1 MRAGRGGA
9 AQAAQ
14 AAAWRAYIGWERQN
28 GQRLDGPILAAR
40 VALAYDQALM
50 PLRHFPEACFLTGF
64 ISILRSF
71 TWSFGLIVRSLSH
84 LMRHALSCTQGYL

>member
-1 MRAGRGGA
+1 VRTGRGGV

-50 PLRHFPEACFLTGF
+50 PLRHFPEACTL
-64 ISILRSF
+64 LAA
-71 TWSFGLIVRSLSH
+71 H
-84 LMRHALSCTQGYL
+84 

>member
-1 MRAGRGGA
+1 MGPRVWKGGSKGGLIARTGRGGV

-14 AAAWRAYIGWERQN
+14 AAAWRAYVGWERQN

-50 PLRHFPEACFLTGF
+50 PLRHFPEAC
-64 ISILRSF
+64 
-71 TWSFGLIVRSLSH
+71 
-84 LMRHALSCTQGYL
+84 ALLAAH